1 MEATPGAGPGR
12 RHPGGTIPGMP
23 IDKISLTDK
32 LATFTEQ
39 WAPKI
44 IGRLNDYELKIVKVQ
59 GEFVW
64 HQHDDT
70 DEVFLVL
77 GGELTIDLPDGA
89 VVLGPL
95 ETVTVPRGV
104 RHRPR
109 AETETSMLLIEPADV
124 VNTGEAGGEMTA
136 VPESLL

>member
-1 MEATPGAGPGR
+1 
-12 RHPGGTIPGMP
+12 MP
-23 IDKISLTDK
+23 IDKVSLTDK
-32 LATFTEQ
+32 LAAFSEHWQ
-39 WAPKI
+39 PKI

-89 VVLGPL
+89 VVLGPH
-95 ETVTVPRGV
+95 ETVTIPRGV

-109 AETETSMLLIEPADV
+109 AGTETSLLLIEPAGV

-136 VPESLL
+136 TPESLI